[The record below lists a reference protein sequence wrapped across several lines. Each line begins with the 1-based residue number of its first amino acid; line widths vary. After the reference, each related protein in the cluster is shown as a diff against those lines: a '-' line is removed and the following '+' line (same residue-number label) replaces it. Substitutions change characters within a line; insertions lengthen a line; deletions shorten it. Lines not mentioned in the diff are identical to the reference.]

1 MSALV
6 VIDAA
11 VAARCTA
18 TTAAFPDWPCRAGCA
33 DCCRSLAQLPALTAE
48 EWTRL
53 EAAIPPAH
61 RSAIDQRIRGLLDT
75 QGPYTC
81 PWLDPILNRCLVYEA
96 RPVACR
102 TYGFYVERDKGLYC
116 GQIENRAATGELDQ
130 LVWGNQVT
138 VDEQL
143 DALGPRIALRDRLLS
158 PPAPLPER

>member
-11 VAARCTA
+11 VAARCA
-18 TTAAFPDWPCRAGCA
+18 ATAAAVPDWPCRAGCA
-33 DCCRSLAQLPALTAE
+33 DCCRSLAQLPSLTAE
-48 EWTRL
+48 EWQRL
-53 EAAIPPAH
+53 EAAVPAAH
-61 RSAIDQRIRGLLDT
+61 GPAIAERIREELAKS

-81 PWLDPILNRCLVYEA
+81 PWLNRDDDRCLVYEA

-116 GQIENRAATGELDQ
+116 NRIENRVATGEFDGIL
-130 LVWGNQVT
+130 WGNQFR

-143 DALGPRIALRDRLLS
+143 DAIGPRIPLADRM
-158 PPAPLPER
+158 R